1 MSKIQIFQMFS
12 FKMSF
17 WTKKWTFVSVWP
29 FYSVAD
35 LMHQSCFCSFFRGSK
50 NVEDRRIC
58 HAQSVY
64 QGQSEPQISKLYC
77 YYAASFPSQDSHPA
91 SSIRGCSSLHS
102 GLLMN
107 KHYQAFK
114 KGQFETKILSNNIW
128 KFLKKSQKMGI
139 LWFTFLF
146 QFFNFFGVRKDNFI
160 IFQFCNF
167 SMFCPF

>member
-1 MSKIQIFQMFS
+1 MKCHAKLFS
-12 FKMSF
+12 FC
-17 WTKKWTFVSVWP
+17 
-29 FYSVAD
+29 
-35 LMHQSCFCSFFRGSK
+35 CFLESSFFISFLTYFDPFTSELFLQFFGAK

-128 KFLKKSQKMGI
+128 KFLKKSQKWEFYD
-139 LWFTFLF
+139 LLF
-146 QFFNFFGVRKDNFI
+146 CFNFSIFLRKER
-160 IFQFCNF
+160 
-167 SMFCPF
+167 

>member
-1 MSKIQIFQMFS
+1 MS
-12 FKMSF
+12 
-17 WTKKWTFVSVWP
+17 WNVRV
-29 FYSVAD
+29 FYPSWKLFPCGFRAGKFC
-35 LMHQSCFCSFFRGSK
+35 LSAHILTLLLLLPSCFCSFGAAAK

-146 QFFNFFGVRKDNFI
+146 QFFNFFLRKER
-160 IFQFCNF
+160 
-167 SMFCPF
+167 